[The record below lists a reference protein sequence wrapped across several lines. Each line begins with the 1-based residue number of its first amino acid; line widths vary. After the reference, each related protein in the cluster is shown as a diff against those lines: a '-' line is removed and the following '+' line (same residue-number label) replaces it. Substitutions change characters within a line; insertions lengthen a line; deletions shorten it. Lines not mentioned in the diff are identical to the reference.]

1 LQSANDEN
9 EILEED
15 EVTYDKFAQVALL
28 VVLLVCSLHF
38 ANLRIGL
45 FGCEVLV
52 LLLLLPCAWLAGF
65 CVFQ

>member
-28 VVLLVCSLHF
+28 VGCFACLLAALCKPSHLTLSL
-38 ANLRIGL
+38 
-45 FGCEVLV
+45 
-52 LLLLLPCAWLAGF
+52 
-65 CVFQ
+65 